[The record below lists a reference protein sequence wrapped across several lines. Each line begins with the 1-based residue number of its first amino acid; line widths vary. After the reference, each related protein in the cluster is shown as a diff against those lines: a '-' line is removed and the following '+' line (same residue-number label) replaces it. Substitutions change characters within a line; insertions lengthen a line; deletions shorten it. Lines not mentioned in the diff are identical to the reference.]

1 MKEETLKK
9 RGQLKNTVKK
19 SIIIPGLTCLIIAAQ
34 TVPMFS
40 SVSNDALARFAD
52 SMSYTITAEAATEA
66 PNQDEL
72 AEQYGLDTNSMSPD
86 RKYVRTPRE
95 GGTGSYYATIE
106 GYEGSAETL
115 SELKS
120 YLGISSFHS
129 KKYPSD
135 GASPAC
141 SITISHNISNIA
153 SKLSSKSSRKQLAK
167 IGAETTDWIEASWE
181 EAPELT
187 VLHAF
192 GVVNDDFDL
201 IKYNAGNR
209 NKNCTREDFY
219 TMLCRYMTLNLAD
232 DDLERIFN
240 DEKASRDLY
249 NKLIGK
255 NNPKRNFIASVANNL
270 NYKFYGRF
278 SCEDVSK
285 KNMAEGIT
293 RGEVYSLVANVMK
306 SDSVSLKQKKKKLA
320 AKYSDITMS
329 SFTNDDY
336 GEIKNKEIGDY
347 EAINL
352 YLSMKAGVIKAKNG
366 KLDLQ
371 GKITYKEAVQAMVT
385 AARYAGTK

>member
-19 SIIIPGLTCLIIAAQ
+19 TILIPGLTCLIIAAQ
-34 TVPMFS
+34 SVPMFS

-66 PNQDEL
+66 RNQDEL
-72 AEQYGLDTNSMSPD
+72 AEKYGLGTNERTSD
-86 RKYVRTPRE
+86 NKYVRTSKE
-95 GGTGSYYATIE
+95 GSNGLYYATIE
-106 GYEGSAETL
+106 GYEGSYDTL
-115 SELKS
+115 QSLKS
-120 YLGISSFHS
+120 YLGIKSFDS
-129 KKYPSD
+129 KNLPAD
-135 GASPAC
+135 GASTAC
-141 SITISHNISNIA
+141 SVAISHNLGKTA

-167 IGAETTDWIEASWE
+167 IGAETTDWIDASWE

-192 GVVNDDFDL
+192 GVVNDDFGL
-201 IKYNAGNR
+201 IKYNVGNR

-219 TMLCRYMTLNLAD
+219 TMLCRYMALNLWD
-232 DDLERIFN
+232 DDIERIFN
-240 DEKASRDLY
+240 DEKSSRDLY

-255 NNPKRNFIASVANNL
+255 NNPKRNFIAAVANNL
-270 NYKFYGRF
+270 DYKFYGRF

-293 RGEVYSLVANVMK
+293 RGEVYSLVTNVMK

-366 KLDLQ
+366 KIDLQ